1 MQGARVTDLFVKCHL
16 KLHIDIT
23 LHYFCGFFIARRC
36 ASADSSY
43 GPVSVSV
50 ASRCSV
56 ETAER
61 IELAISI
68 GASFQTAMVATA
80 PGENSS

>member
-1 MQGARVTDLFVKCHL
+1 MQGARVTDLLVKCHL

-80 PGENSS
+80 AGESSS